1 MSALNVEEFAL
12 TVGHSCRLGFDVVSC
27 FNQPSDVACNR
38 EGHGIA
44 FFIDSILFDL
54 ITAARPMD
62 DASVWFVESTLKER
76 ALNEVNDANPRT
88 SSDCFYRRRVVRR
101 PLGFIVLAQLCVV
114 NEGLLC
120 RLVNR
125 SPGNVCLGKSTTAF
139 DHRAAFRSALA
150 WTLALLGT
158 YCNTTSTTL

>member
-12 TVGHSCRLGFDVVSC
+12 TVGHSCRLGCDVVSC

-62 DASVWFVESTLKER
+62 DASVWCVESTLKER
-76 ALNEVNDANPRT
+76 ALNEVNEANPRA
-88 SSDCFYRRRVVRR
+88 SSDVGSSIDLLETSVWGKALP
-101 PLGFIVLAQLCVV
+101 PLTIEPLFGPL
-114 NEGLLC
+114 
-120 RLVNR
+120 
-125 SPGNVCLGKSTTAF
+125 
-139 DHRAAFRSALA
+139 
-150 WTLALLGT
+150 
-158 YCNTTSTTL
+158 